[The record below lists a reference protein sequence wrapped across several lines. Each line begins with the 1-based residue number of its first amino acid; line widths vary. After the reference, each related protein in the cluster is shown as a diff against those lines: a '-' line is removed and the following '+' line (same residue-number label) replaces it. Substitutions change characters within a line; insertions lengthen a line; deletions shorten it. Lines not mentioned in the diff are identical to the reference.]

1 MRRASPRV
9 SASGLHFAA
18 PGLFCC
24 SERPL
29 GEPPETPEVTFAGDH
44 WSSAGYPGQLRKH
57 MVKMSALMSRGHRQ
71 HCYLCDLPRM
81 PWAMLHDFSEP
92 VCRGCVNY
100 EGADRIE
107 VVLET
112 ARQMKRA
119 HGFPEAV
126 ARPLYKGLNG
136 APPEVVPQQQQHRAA
151 PPPGAAPQPMVMD
164 RFERRNAM
172 LEYSQ
177 RMRAADPRAAQASG
191 VPCKRERDD
200 DEPPEPSKRAAAL
213 QALDEAVPPRPP
225 LTRGESLPTAV
236 MGVPFDVR
244 YKKEHA
250 MVGRVYSF
258 DAATSLKN
266 APGYASVCST
276 PSSTASSLS
285 PLSSRAA
292 QSPDSG
298 GAAAASQQQQ
308 PQQAPQPQQ
317 NGTAG
322 PMAALLTV
330 AEAVPP
336 TSPRNGVAPA
346 DSATSSSASRPRQS
360 PPAGAHKKSSRHTPG
375 AATVATGAAGDT
387 DCGAISAPS
396 SSSSSSEAAAA
407 AAAAATLKCTL
418 CQERLED
425 THFVQCPSVGQ
436 HKFCFPCSRDSI
448 KSQGASSGSEV
459 YCPSGEKCPLVGS
472 SVPWAFMQGEIAT
485 ILGDEYKLTKGAAD
499 T

>member
-1 MRRASPRV
+1 
-9 SASGLHFAA
+9 
-18 PGLFCC
+18 
-24 SERPL
+24 
-29 GEPPETPEVTFAGDH
+29 
-44 WSSAGYPGQLRKH
+44 
-57 MVKMSALMSRGHRQ
+57 MVKMSALMSRSHRQ

-136 APPEVVPQQQQHRAA
+136 APPEVVPPPQQQHRAA
-151 PPPGAAPQPMVMD
+151 APNAPAPMAPVMD

-177 RMRAADPRAAQASG
+177 RMRGADPRAAQASG
-191 VPCKRERDD
+191 VVPCKRERDD
-200 DEPPEPSKRAAAL
+200 DDPPEPSNKRAAAL

-244 YKKEHA
+244 YKKE

-266 APGYASVCST
+266 ASGYPSVCST

-298 GAAAASQQQQ
+298 GA
-308 PQQAPQPQQ
+308 QQ
-317 NGTAG
+317 NGAPPG

-336 TSPRNGVAPA
+336 DVSQKRRGARGLGDGQQRGGDSRTSTAAVSAGR
-346 DSATSSSASRPRQS
+346 DSAL
-360 PPAGAHKKSSRHTPG
+360 
-375 AATVATGAAGDT
+375 AAVAAAGAAGDP
-387 DCGAISAPS
+387 DCGAISAPTS
-396 SSSSSSEAAAA
+396 SSSSSSAATSSESAAAAAA

-448 KSQGASSGSEV
+448 KSQGAASGSEV

-485 ILGDEYKLTKGAAD
+485 ILGDEYKLTSKGAAAAAAD

>member
-1 MRRASPRV
+1 
-9 SASGLHFAA
+9 
-18 PGLFCC
+18 
-24 SERPL
+24 
-29 GEPPETPEVTFAGDH
+29 
-44 WSSAGYPGQLRKH
+44 
-57 MVKMSALMSRGHRQ
+57 MVKMSALMSRSHRQ

-136 APPEVVPQQQQHRAA
+136 APPEVVPPPQQQHRAA
-151 PPPGAAPQPMVMD
+151 APNAPAPMAPVMD

-177 RMRAADPRAAQASG
+177 RMRGADPRAAQASG
-191 VPCKRERDD
+191 VVPCKRERDD
-200 DEPPEPSKRAAAL
+200 DDPPEPSNKRAAAL

-244 YKKEHA
+244 YKKE

-266 APGYASVCST
+266 ASGYPSVCST

-298 GAAAASQQQQ
+298 GA
-308 PQQAPQPQQ
+308 QQ
-317 NGTAG
+317 NGAPPG

-336 TSPRNGVAPA
+336 
-346 DSATSSSASRPRQS
+346 DS
-360 PPAGAHKKSSRHTPG
+360 PPAATPPSVAAAHKKSSRH
-375 AATVATGAAGDT
+375 AAAAAVAAAGAAGDP
-387 DCGAISAPS
+387 DCGAISAPTS
-396 SSSSSSEAAAA
+396 SSSSSSAATSSESAAAAAA

-448 KSQGASSGSEV
+448 KSQGAASGSEV

-485 ILGDEYKLTKGAAD
+485 ILGDEYKLTSKGAAAAAAD

>member
-1 MRRASPRV
+1 
-9 SASGLHFAA
+9 
-18 PGLFCC
+18 
-24 SERPL
+24 
-29 GEPPETPEVTFAGDH
+29 
-44 WSSAGYPGQLRKH
+44 
-57 MVKMSALMSRGHRQ
+57 MVKMSALMSRSHRQ

-136 APPEVVPQQQQHRAA
+136 APPEVVPPPQQQHRAA
-151 PPPGAAPQPMVMD
+151 APGAPAPMAPVMD

-177 RMRAADPRAAQASG
+177 RMRGADPRAAQASG
-191 VPCKRERDD
+191 VVPCKRERDD
-200 DEPPEPSKRAAAL
+200 DDPPEPSNKRAAAL

-225 LTRGESLPTAV
+225 LTRGESLPTTV
-236 MGVPFDVR
+236 MGGAVR
-244 YKKEHA
+244 RALQEGDGGTSVLIRRRYVAQECA
-250 MVGRVYSF
+250 RLPERVQHSEL
-258 DAATSLKN
+258 DGELAVSAEQ
-266 APGYASVCST
+266 PRG
-276 PSSTASSLS
+276 PS
-285 PLSSRAA
+285 PRRC
-292 QSPDSG
+292 
-298 GAAAASQQQQ
+298 
-308 PQQAPQPQQ
+308 
-317 NGTAG
+317 
-322 PMAALLTV
+322 
-330 AEAVPP
+330 PP

-346 DSATSSSASRPRQS
+346 DSATSSSVAVNSGRPPRQS
-360 PPAGAHKKSSRHTPG
+360 PPAATPPSVAAAHKKSSRHAAAAAVA
-375 AATVATGAAGDT
+375 AATVGAGGDP
-387 DCGAISAPS
+387 DCGAISAPTS
-396 SSSSSSEAAAA
+396 SSSASSSSAATSSESAAAAAA

-448 KSQGASSGSEV
+448 KSQGAASGSEV

-485 ILGDEYKLTKGAAD
+485 ILGDEYKLTSKGAAAAAAAAD

>member
-1 MRRASPRV
+1 
-9 SASGLHFAA
+9 
-18 PGLFCC
+18 
-24 SERPL
+24 
-29 GEPPETPEVTFAGDH
+29 
-44 WSSAGYPGQLRKH
+44 
-57 MVKMSALMSRGHRQ
+57 MSALMSRSHRQ

-136 APPEVVPQQQQHRAA
+136 APPPEVVPQPQQQHRAA
-151 PPPGAAPQPMVMD
+151 APGAPMAPVMD
-164 RFERRNAM
+164 RFERRTAM

-177 RMRAADPRAAQASG
+177 RMRGADPRAAQASG
-191 VPCKRERDD
+191 GVVPCKRERDD
-200 DEPPEPSKRAAAL
+200 DDEPSSKRAAAL

-244 YKKEHA
+244 YKKE

-266 APGYASVCST
+266 APGYPSVCST

-298 GAAAASQQQQ
+298 GA
-308 PQQAPQPQQ
+308 QQ
-317 NGTAG
+317 NGAPG

-346 DSATSSSASRPRQS
+346 DSATSSSVAATSAGRPPRQS
-360 PPAGAHKKSSRHTPG
+360 PPAATPPSVAAAHKKSSRHAAAAAAVA
-375 AATVATGAAGDT
+375 AATSAA
-387 DCGAISAPS
+387 
-396 SSSSSSEAAAA
+396 AAAA

-448 KSQGASSGSEV
+448 KSQGAASGSEV

-485 ILGDEYKLTKGAAD
+485 ILGDEYKLASKGAAAAAAAAD